1 MNPYRPGPSRSRG
14 LADRME
20 RRPLTT
26 RLILML
32 VAFLLL
38 IPIAGI
44 IRGSGTNVVK
54 SGGLPGAAVG
64 ADPLLTATTV
74 GVAGGAATSLAAGGP
89 AGSAAPAVPSSTT
102 TPSTAAA
109 DASGAD
115 LTAQATSPPT
125 TAKKKTPTTPAAT
138 AASKKTATSPATTAA
153 KKAPATTA
161 APKATAPPTTRAPAT
176 TVPAPPKTQAPTT
189 TEAPAAAP
197 PPNRYSKA
205 EVEAIIRSIWPADLA
220 DEAVRIAR
228 RESNLVPT
236 VRNWCCFGLFQ
247 IYFEMNKK
255 TLAAAG
261 VTAAEQL
268 YDPRVNTEA
277 AYAIYQR
284 SGWAPWSA

>member
-1 MNPYRPGPSRSRG
+1 
-14 LADRME
+14 ME
-20 RRPLTT
+20 RRPLTS
-26 RLILML
+26 RLILMV

-64 ADPLLTATTV
+64 ADPLLTASTIGAGGGAETPP
-74 GVAGGAATSLAAGGP
+74 AGGAP
-89 AGSAAPAVPSSTT
+89 AGTATAAVPSSAA
-102 TPSTAAA
+102 TPPTTAAVA
-109 DASGAD
+109 RPRDASNSD

-125 TAKKKTPTTPAAT
+125 TAKKRTPATPATT
-138 AASKKTATSPATTAA
+138 AAPKKTATSPATTAA

-161 APKATAPPTTRAPAT
+161 APKATSPPTTKAPT
-176 TVPAPPKTQAPTT
+176 TTAPAPPKT
-189 TEAPAAAP
+189 EAPATTQAPAAVP
-197 PPNRYSKA
+197 PPNGYSKA
-205 EVEAIIRSIWPADLA
+205 DVEAIIRSIWPSDLA

-236 VRNWCCFGLFQ
+236 VRNWCCLGLFQ

-255 TLAAAG
+255 TLATVG

-268 YDPRVNTEA
+268 YDPRVNSEA

-284 SGWAPWSA
+284 SGWAPWGA